1 MKTSIYIPAFLFLCG
16 AAIGILIYREFRK
29 EPRTDPQQLTLEQ
42 ILYIKELHLVKHT
55 YNDLFF
61 LHKKNDKSKAIRAMV
76 QIPVTVTAYI
86 NLKEIKLVK
95 HPDSYRG
102 DSIYQIILP
111 HAQLNDPQYY
121 IDKAVIRETRSF
133 QLYAGKDLYPQVAGY
148 MKGAVEER
156 STAVSN
162 MAIGSRI
169 LVQAEAEAKQ
179 YIEHLLTTFGHQG
192 IHVTF
197 GDPEIDKEVENF
209 EKTLQYDPEKIKTI
223 KSSSKCESVQKEL

>member
-16 AAIGILIYREFRK
+16 VAIGILIYREFRK

-76 QIPVTVTAYI
+76 QVPVTVTAYI

-95 HPDSYRG
+95 QN
-102 DSIYQIILP
+102 DSICQIILP

-121 IDKAVIRETRSF
+121 IDKAVVRETRSF

-148 MKGAVEER
+148 MKDAIEER

-209 EKTLQYDPEKIKTI
+209 EKTLQHDPEKIKTI
-223 KSSSKCESVQKEL
+223 KSSSKSESVQKEL